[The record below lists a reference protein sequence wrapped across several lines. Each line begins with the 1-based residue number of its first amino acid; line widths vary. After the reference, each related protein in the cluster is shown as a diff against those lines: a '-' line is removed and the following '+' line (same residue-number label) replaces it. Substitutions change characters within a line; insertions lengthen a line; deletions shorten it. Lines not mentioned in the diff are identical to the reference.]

1 MILSIIQSL
10 NNLNEKFFA
19 PVDSL
24 IERLPFDEWVI
35 DAITDSIHLLPFLFL
50 IFVVIEIIEFYLS
63 DKINHA
69 IRKKRK
75 RNILIS
81 SLASIFPQCG
91 FSVMASSLYSKKII
105 TRGCLLA
112 VFLGTSDECLPILL
126 AYPQKAYLVLPV
138 VFIKFVIAMSV
149 GYFFDFVLNRFKKP
163 NDDEILEHED
173 LHSHEEHDTLEEA
186 GCCCHNPHG
195 KNKREL
201 FIHPILHTI
210 NIFSFILVITLLL
223 NYLLEH
229 LAFGD
234 ILIKHTHSYI
244 VCIFSAILGL
254 IPNCAIS
261 IGLTMM
267 LIKGQITFGAAMSG
281 LLSNSGLGLLVLLK
295 NNNMKDTFKII
306 GILLVISIVSGII
319 IDSVMKFIF

>member
-1 MILSIIQSL
+1 MILSIIQDI
-10 NNLNEKFFA
+10 NNLYEKFFA
-19 PVDSL
+19 PMDAL
-24 IERLPFDEWVI
+24 IEKLPLDEWVS
-35 DAITDSIHLLPFLFL
+35 DAIIDSIHLLPFLFV
-50 IFVVIEIIEFYLS
+50 IFVIIELIEFYLS
-63 DKINHA
+63 DRINHA

-75 RNILIS
+75 RNIIIS

-105 TRGCLLA
+105 TRGCLIA

-138 VFIKFVIAMSV
+138 VFIKFTVAIMA
-149 GYFFDFVLNRFKKP
+149 GYFFDFVWSRFKKTTD
-163 NDDEILEHED
+163 NEDTVSED
-173 LHSHEEHDTLEEA
+173 LHENHYPEEA
-186 GCCCHNPHG
+186 GCCYHNPQS

-201 FIHPILHTI
+201 IIHPVLHTL

-223 NYLLEH
+223 NYLLNH
-229 LAFGD
+229 LSLGD
-234 ILIKHTHSYI
+234 ILIKSTHNYI

-254 IPNCAIS
+254 IPNCAVS
-261 IGLTMM
+261 IGITMM

-295 NNNMKDTFKII
+295 NNKFKDTFEII
-306 GILLVISIVSGII
+306 VILLVISIISGIA
-319 IDSVMKFIF
+319 IDWAFKFLF

>member
-1 MILSIIQSL
+1 MILSIIQNI

-19 PVDSL
+19 PIDAL
-24 IERLPFDEWVI
+24 IEKLPLDEWVL
-35 DAITDSIHLLPFLFL
+35 DAIIDSIHLLPFLFL
-50 IFVVIEIIEFYLS
+50 IFIVIEIIEFYLS
-63 DKINHA
+63 DRINHA

-105 TRGCLLA
+105 TRGCLIA

-138 VFIKFVIAMSV
+138 VFIKFIIAIIA
-149 GYFFDFVLNRFKKP
+149 GYFFDFVWSRFKKT
-163 NDDEILEHED
+163 EEVITEEHED
-173 LHSHEEHDTLEEA
+173 EHEHENHYPEEA
-186 GCCCHNPHG
+186 GCCCHNPQS

-201 FIHPILHTI
+201 IIHPVLHTL

-229 LAFGD
+229 LSLGD
-234 ILIKHTHSYI
+234 ILIKNTHNYI

-295 NNNMKDTFKII
+295 NNKFKDTFEII
-306 GILLVISIVSGII
+306 VILLVISILSGIA
-319 IDSVMKFIF
+319 IDWAYKFLF